1 MFLLVTAVARQTN
14 KNIYPNI
21 YAVFL
26 DCLPV
31 QSVSISCKRMF
42 STTEDTAALIAGK
55 MSWRVFKARQRLRFA
70 EGKEILQDT
79 VWEHLNYLR
88 PTFTDRYSL
97 EHILKAIENSESP
110 TSGSDSD

>member
-1 MFLLVTAVARQTN
+1 MTRQTN

-21 YAVFL
+21 YAASL
-26 DCLPV
+26 DYLPIQPV
-31 QSVSISCKRMF
+31 SVSCKRIF
-42 STTEDTAALIAGK
+42 QTTEDTAALIAGK
-55 MSWRVFKARQRLRFA
+55 MSWRVFEARQRLRFA

-79 VWEHLNYLR
+79 VWEHLNYLS

-110 TSGSDSD
+110 TSSSDSD